1 VEKRTVITVA
11 GAITLTVLASTSA
24 LAVNFR
30 GAADQPPGDVGTF
43 APTADATLMPPQ
55 VVTVYVDVPTGAV
68 PVAVTMAPPP
78 AATLGAGASAT
89 EPITT
94 TRASSVAAGDDEHE
108 NEASERSSDDEGGD
122 DEGGEDD
129 D

>member
-30 GAADQPPGDVGTF
+30 GANDQPPGDVGTF
-43 APTADATLMPPQ
+43 SPTVDATSIPPR
-55 VVTVYVDVPTGAV
+55 VVTVYVDVPTVAATS
-68 PVAVTMAPPP
+68 PVTVSIAPPP
-78 AATLGAGASAT
+78 PVTLGAGASAT

-94 TRASSVAAGDDEHE
+94 SQTSTAGDDEHE
-108 NEASERSSDDEGGD
+108 NGASERSGD
-122 DEGGEDD
+122 LDGGEDD

>member
-1 VEKRTVITVA
+1 MEKRTVITVA

-43 APTADATLMPPQ
+43 SPTADATSIPPQ
-55 VVTVYVDVPTGAV
+55 VVTVYVDVPTGAATS
-68 PVAVTMAPPP
+68 PVAVTLAPQP
-78 AATLGAGASAT
+78 AVTLGAGVSAT

-108 NEASERSSDDEGGD
+108 NEASERSGD
-122 DEGGEDD
+122 YEGGEDD